1 MPDERAGGDP
11 DLGLVAVGKVGPVR
25 GVHGEVLL
33 EPWTDAPAERF
44 TPGAVLRTDRE
55 QPATLTVE
63 SAAVVSG
70 KQVVHFAGVDDRPA
84 AEALRGI
91 VVHVP
96 AAERPVLDDPD
107 EYYDSDLI
115 GLTARTVD
123 GSELGPVVD
132 VVHAAGAAYLVLR
145 LDGREHMVP
154 FVAAIVPSVDLAAG
168 EVRVDPPE
176 GLFEL

>member
-1 MPDERAGGDP
+1 VPHEPADGDTRI
-11 DLGLVAVGKVGPVR
+11 DLVAVGKVGPAR
-25 GVHGEVLL
+25 GIHGEVLV

-44 TPGAVLRTDRE
+44 AAGAVLRTDRA

-70 KQVVHFAGVDDRPA
+70 KQVVHFAGIEDRPG

-91 VVHVP
+91 VVLVP
-96 AAERPVLDDPD
+96 ASERPALADPD

-115 GLTARTVD
+115 GLTARTPD
-123 GSELGPVVD
+123 GAELGPVVD

-154 FVAAIVPSVDLAAG
+154 FVAAIVPRVDLAAG
-168 EVRVDPPE
+168 EVQVDPPD